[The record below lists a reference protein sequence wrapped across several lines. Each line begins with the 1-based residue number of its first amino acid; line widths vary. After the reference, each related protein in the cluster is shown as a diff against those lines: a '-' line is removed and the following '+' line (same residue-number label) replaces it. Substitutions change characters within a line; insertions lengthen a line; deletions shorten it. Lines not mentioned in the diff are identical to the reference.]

1 MKKGYIKLLIF
12 QIIVFLIVLLNS
24 FISSILAKYGIVVL
38 MIMLVIAF
46 KILFGT
52 EKDRHRFTK
61 DVLLEIL
68 IILII
73 FFVIY
78 YISGILIGFIEVENY
93 YTIYGIGIFIIPIII
108 TTILKEY
115 LRYNMLK
122 KSEGSKLLIVTT
134 IIMFTLLDVTNVTTI
149 KNFITAKNIFMYLAL
164 TLLPAISNNIAATY
178 ISIKAGYKPNIV
190 WLLVMRLYNYL
201 LPIIPA
207 TSDYIYSLMTIIMPI
222 VLAYKINNSIS
233 KIEVKGKK
241 EEIQNRDIMLV
252 LVVILIITT
261 IVYLT
266 SGYFKYYALSIA
278 TGSMSPEI
286 QIGDVVIVEKIENKN
301 ELKEGQVIA
310 FNYHGVTVV
319 HRLVEIVEEKGENY
333 YYTKGDDNKGKDNYI
348 VYEDMIIGKIVVK
361 IPYIGLPSVWLNN
374 L

>member
-1 MKKGYIKLLIF
+1 
-12 QIIVFLIVLLNS
+12 
-24 FISSILAKYGIVVL
+24 
-38 MIMLVIAF
+38 
-46 KILFGT
+46 
-52 EKDRHRFTK
+52 
-61 DVLLEIL
+61 
-68 IILII
+68 
-73 FFVIY
+73 
-78 YISGILIGFIEVENY
+78 
-93 YTIYGIGIFIIPIII
+93 
-108 TTILKEY
+108 
-115 LRYNMLK
+115 
-122 KSEGSKLLIVTT
+122 
-134 IIMFTLLDVTNVTTI
+134 
-149 KNFITAKNIFMYLAL
+149 
-164 TLLPAISNNIAATY
+164 
-178 ISIKAGYKPNIV
+178 
-190 WLLVMRLYNYL
+190 
-201 LPIIPA
+201 
-207 TSDYIYSLMTIIMPI
+207 
-222 VLAYKINNSIS
+222 
-233 KIEVKGKK
+233 
-241 EEIQNRDIMLV
+241 MLV

-286 QIGDVVIVEKIENKN
+286 KIGDVVIVEKIENKN